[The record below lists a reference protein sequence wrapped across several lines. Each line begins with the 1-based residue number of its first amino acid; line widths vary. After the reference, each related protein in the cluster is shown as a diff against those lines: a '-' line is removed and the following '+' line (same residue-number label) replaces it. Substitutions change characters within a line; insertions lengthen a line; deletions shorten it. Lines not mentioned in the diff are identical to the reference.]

1 MGRFVEDIS
10 NSSLTD
16 AKYAENGT
24 DLTPCMMN
32 LLSMLYQHA
41 PLKMRIVTLRP
52 AAPWYTE
59 KIKA

>member
-16 AKYAENGT
+16 AKYTENGT
-24 DLTPCMMN
+24 DLTSLYDEPLIN
-32 LLSMLYQHA
+32 TLSA
-41 PLKMRIVTLRP
+41 SPLKMRIVTLRP